1 MGSKVYPP
9 LLLYIF
15 LPCFALIHGGRPS
28 PANSRKKHSQ
38 SALYLL
44 FPKTILKAE
53 SINYFQKTFSKCH
66 LLIIPKNILKVPTPH
81 VIAALDAITELC
93 CFFCLFCP
101 PDKLPP
107 HLILGD
113 FPRVRFEVLRGF
125 VKTSD
130 GKLPD
135 KLQFYPRLLDN
146 KNRENGLT
154 TLAHTPMIFPDTPPR
169 PY

>member
-15 LPCFALIHGGRPS
+15 LPCFALIHGGRPT
-28 PANSRKKHSQ
+28 PANYRKKTFSKRPLLIISKKYSQ
-38 SALYLL
+38 RTLYWL
-44 FPKTILKAE
+44 FPKNILKVE

-135 KLQFYPRLLDN
+135 KFQFHPISSTFFFIY
-146 KNRENGLT
+146 
-154 TLAHTPMIFPDTPPR
+154 
-169 PY
+169 